1 MSKDKE
7 YTSDENLEEVKD
19 QIREDFKDEPAEEFI
34 DDNLN
39 TMNEDGD
46 EEQHN
51 VDSSKGESSSENEK
65 LKEDL
70 EKEKDKFLRLFA
82 EFENYKRRTSKERL
96 EQFKTANQEV
106 MTALLPVLDDF
117 DRALTEIR
125 KAKDKNLL
133 KGVEL
138 IHNKL
143 KETLR
148 NKGLEAMKVETGD
161 SFDAD
166 VHEAI
171 TQVDAPSDKLR
182 GKIVDVVERGYQL
195 GDKIIRFPKV
205 VTGR

>member
-7 YTSDENLEEVKD
+7 YTSDENMEEVKD
-19 QIREDFKDEPAEEFI
+19 QIREDYKDEPAEEFI

-39 TMNEDGD
+39 PMD
-46 EEQHN
+46 EE
-51 VDSSKGESSSENEK
+51 DEEGEKNENAGQQEGPSENEK

-70 EKEKDKFLRLFA
+70 EREKDKFLRLFA

-96 EQFKTANQEV
+96 EQFKTANQDV
-106 MTALLPVLDDF
+106 MIALLPVLDDF

-148 NKGLEAMKVETGD
+148 VKGLEAMKVEAGD

-171 TQVDAPSDKLR
+171 TQIDAPSDKLR

-195 GDKIIRFPKV
+195 GEKIIRFPKV